1 MIPMTI
7 EIFRLIANASP
18 TPSAWTFA
26 AGSSSM
32 SIVRTLDDRTNPIAP
47 PETTARIDLITRER
61 SSTRWS
67 TSDIV
72 RSASGADPVEPGAP
86 DEGTGRRFGAATSP
100 RASASAMR
108 NGQPDDQRVC
118 SPVESLAGG
127 ALGVWSTF
135 GSGGATGALGAGGTT
150 GAFRAGAADTRGRAA
165 TPPAAAGP
173 VSIRV
178 SPSTSEGP

>member
-1 MIPMTI
+1 MMPMTI
-7 EIFRLIANASP
+7 EILRLIANASP

-32 SIVRTLDDRTNPIAP
+32 SIVRTFDETMKPITP
-47 PETTARIDLITRER
+47 PATMARIDRITRER

-86 DEGTGRRFGAATSP
+86 EDGTGRRFDAATSP

-108 NGQPDDQRVC
+108 NGRPDGQGFC

-127 ALGVWSTF
+127 TLATGVAVGVWSTF
-135 GSGGATGALGAGGTT
+135 GSSGATGALGAGGATDAL
-150 GAFRAGAADTRGRAA
+150 GAGAAETGDG
-165 TPPAAAGP
+165 AG
-173 VSIRV
+173 
-178 SPSTSEGP
+178 

>member
-7 EIFRLIANASP
+7 EILRLIANASP
-18 TPSAWTFA
+18 TPSAGTFA
-26 AGSSSM
+26 AGRSSM
-32 SIVRTLDDRTNPIAP
+32 SIVRALDERTKPIAP
-47 PETTARIDLITRER
+47 PTTMARIDRITRER

-86 DEGTGRRFGAATSP
+86 DEGTGRRFGATTSP

-127 ALGVWSTF
+127 TLGVWSTF
-135 GSGGATGALGAGGTT
+135 GSGGATGAFGCGAADAGGGAYTGGGAVCAAGAGGI
-150 GAFRAGAADTRGRAA
+150 GD
-165 TPPAAAGP
+165 

-178 SPSTSEGP
+178 

>member
-1 MIPMTI
+1 M
-7 EIFRLIANASP
+7 
-18 TPSAWTFA
+18 
-26 AGSSSM
+26 G
-32 SIVRTLDDRTNPIAP
+32 IVRTLDDRTKPIAP
-47 PETTARIDLITRER
+47 PATTARIDLITRER

-86 DEGTGRRFGAATSP
+86 DEGTGKRFGAATSP

-150 GAFRAGAADTRGRAA
+150 GAFGAGAADTGGGAA
-165 TPPAAAGP
+165 CAGGIGA

-178 SPSTSEGP
+178 A

>member
-47 PETTARIDLITRER
+47 PATMARIDLITRER

-118 SPVESLAGG
+118 SPVESLGG
-127 ALGVWSTF
+127 GTLATGVAVGVWSTF
-135 GSGGATGALGAGGTT
+135 GSGATTGALGAGGAT
-150 GAFRAGAADTRGRAA
+150 GASGAGAADTGGGAEDAGARSVPRA
-165 TPPAAAGP
+165 P
-173 VSIRV
+173 
-178 SPSTSEGP
+178 SPS